1 MENFEMPQLMGE
13 SCRPNISEILS
24 SLVTRIDHQQ
34 QAGSNELPLSGVSTG
49 FPKID
54 QLTLGLQPG
63 ELIVVAGRPGSGRYA
78 LSLRIV
84 EHIAGTLGLPV
95 VFHSL
100 TNPIEE
106 VGLRLLS
113 SVSGV
118 DSYRMRI
125 GQLDDLEWQELSAGL
140 AKLHNASLAIEANHR
155 GDFES
160 CIERTRQ
167 HAKHF
172 GQPPG
177 LIVIDDFQAFEFLG
191 PQGGSGEA
199 RQDALNRL
207 RKLAV
212 ELAAPLMILSQLDAR
227 IDRRPDLNPCL
238 SDLPRSGNIE
248 AAADTILLLKRDY
261 DYEISQRQPTES
273 SSQCMIE
280 TQIAKSR
287 FDYFGRCRIS
297 LPIGAMSISLC
308 WGTNTPYV

>member
-1 MENFEMPQLMGE
+1 M
-13 SCRPNISEILS
+13 
-24 SLVTRIDHQQ
+24 
-34 QAGSNELPLSGVSTG
+34 
-49 FPKID
+49 
-54 QLTLGLQPG
+54 
-63 ELIVVAGRPGSGRYA
+63 A
-78 LSLRIV
+78 LKIV

-100 TNPIEE
+100 TNPVEE

-125 GQLDDLEWQELSAGL
+125 GQLDDFEWKELSTGL
-140 AKLHNASLAIEANHR
+140 AKLHSAPLAIEAKNR
-155 GDFES
+155 GGVES
-160 CIERTRQ
+160 CIERTQQ

-172 GQPPG
+172 GRPLG
-177 LIVIDDFQAFEFLG
+177 LIVIDDFQAFTFLG
-191 PQGGSGEA
+191 QQCVSGEA

-207 RKLAV
+207 RELAV
-212 ELAAPLMILSQLDAR
+212 ELEAPLMTLSQLDAR
-227 IDRRPDLNPCL
+227 IDRRPDLNPGL

-261 DYEISQRQPTES
+261 DYEFSHRQPGES

-280 TQIAKSR
+280 IQIAKSR

-297 LPIGAMSISLC
+297 LPTGAMSISLC
-308 WGTNTPYV
+308 WGTNAPCV

>member
-24 SLVTRIDHQQ
+24 SVVTKIDHQQ
-34 QAGSNELPLSGVSTG
+34 QAGSSEFPLAGISTG
-49 FPKID
+49 FPEID

-78 LSLRIV
+78 LSLKFI

-95 VFHSL
+95 VFHTL

-118 DSYRMRI
+118 DSYRMRT
-125 GQLDDLEWQELSAGL
+125 GQLNDLEWKELSAGV
-140 AKLHNASLAIEANHR
+140 ARLHNAPLAIEANHR

-172 GQPPG
+172 GRPLG
-177 LIVIDDFQAFEFLG
+177 LIVIDDFQAFTFLG
-191 PQGGSGEA
+191 KQCALGEA

-261 DYEISQRQPTES
+261 DNEFGELQPDEPSRPCRIEIHQ
-273 SSQCMIE
+273 
-280 TQIAKSR
+280 AKSR
-287 FDYFGRCRIS
+287 FDYLGRCRIS
-297 LPIGAMSISLC
+297 LPKGAMSISLC
-308 WGTNTPYV
+308 WGATNAP

>member
-13 SCRPNISEILS
+13 SCWPNISEILS
-24 SLVTRIDHQQ
+24 SVVTKIDHQQ
-34 QAGSNELPLSGVSTG
+34 QAGSSELPLTGISTG
-49 FPKID
+49 FPEVD

-78 LSLRIV
+78 LSLKFI

-95 VFHSL
+95 VFHTL

-118 DSYRMRI
+118 DSYRMRT
-125 GQLDDLEWQELSAGL
+125 GQLNDLEWKELSAGV
-140 AKLHNASLAIEANHR
+140 ARLHNAPLAIEANHR

-160 CIERTRQ
+160 CAERTRQ

-177 LIVIDDFQAFEFLG
+177 LIVIDEFQAFSSTG
-191 PQGGSGEA
+191 KHCSSGDA
-199 RQDALNRL
+199 RQEALYRL
-207 RKLAV
+207 RELAV
-212 ELAAPLMILSQLDAR
+212 ELAAPVIILSQLDAR
-227 IDRRPDLNPCL
+227 LDRRPDLNPCL

-261 DYEISQRQPTES
+261 DYEFEELQPDENS
-273 SSQCMIE
+273 RPCRIE
-280 TQIAKSR
+280 IHEAKSR
-287 FDYFGRCRIS
+287 FDYLGRCIIS
-297 LPIGAMSISLC
+297 LPKGAMSISLC
-308 WGTNTPYV
+308 WGTTNAP

>member
-1 MENFEMPQLMGE
+1 MEEFEMSQFGGE
-13 SCRPNISEILS
+13 PCRPNIAEVLS
-24 SLVTRIDHQQ
+24 SVVAQIDHQQ
-34 QAGSNELPLSGVSTG
+34 QSGSSELTLTGISTG
-49 FPKID
+49 FPEID

-63 ELIVVAGRPGSGRYA
+63 ELIVVAGRQGSGRYA
-78 LSLRIV
+78 LALKIV
-84 EHIAGTLGLPV
+84 EHIAGALGLPV

-140 AKLHNASLAIEANHR
+140 AKLHNAPLAIEANHR

-172 GQPPG
+172 GRPLG
-177 LIVIDDFQAFEFLG
+177 LIVIDDFQAFTFLG
-191 PQGGSGEA
+191 KQCALGEA

-261 DYEISQRQPTES
+261 DYEFEELQPDENS
-273 SSQCMIE
+273 RPCRIE
-280 TQIAKSR
+280 IHEAKSR
-287 FDYFGRCRIS
+287 FDYLGRCIIS
-297 LPIGAMSISLC
+297 LPKGAMSISLC
-308 WGTNTPYV
+308 WGTTNAP

>member
-1 MENFEMPQLMGE
+1 MENFELAQLAGE
-13 SCRPNISEILS
+13 SCRPNIAEILS
-24 SLVTRIDHQQ
+24 SVVTKIDHQQ
-34 QAGSNELPLSGVSTG
+34 QSGSRELPLSGVSTG
-49 FPKID
+49 FPEID
-54 QLTLGLQPG
+54 QLTRGLQPG
-63 ELIVVAGRPGSGRYA
+63 ELIVVAGRPGSGRYV
-78 LSLRIV
+78 LSLKFI
-84 EHIAGTLGLPV
+84 EYIAGTLGLPV

-100 TNPIEE
+100 SNPIEE

-118 DSYRMRI
+118 DSYRMRT
-125 GQLDDLEWQELSAGL
+125 GQLNDLEWKELSAGL
-140 AKLHNASLAIEANHR
+140 AKLHNAPLAIEANHR

-167 HAKHF
+167 HAKQF
-172 GQPPG
+172 GRPPG
-177 LIVIDDFQAFEFLG
+177 LIVIDDFQAFTFLG
-191 PQGGSGEA
+191 KQCASGEV

-248 AAADTILLLKRDY
+248 AVADTILLLKRDY

-297 LPIGAMSISLC
+297 LPIGATSISLC
-308 WGTNTPYV
+308 WGRNTPYV

>member
-1 MENFEMPQLMGE
+1 MENLEMPQLMGE

-24 SLVTRIDHQQ
+24 SVVTKIDHQQ
-34 QAGSNELPLSGVSTG
+34 QAGSSEFPLAGISTG
-49 FPKID
+49 FPEID

-78 LSLRIV
+78 LSLEFIG
-84 EHIAGTLGLPV
+84 HIAGALGLPV

-100 TNPIEE
+100 TNPVDE

-118 DSYRMRI
+118 DSYRMRT
-125 GQLDDLEWQELSAGL
+125 GQLDYLEWKELSTGI
-140 AKLHNASLAIEANHR
+140 AKLHNAPLAIEANHR

-177 LIVIDDFQAFEFLG
+177 LIVIDDFQALTFLG
-191 PQGGSGEA
+191 KQCSPGEA
-199 RQDALNRL
+199 RQDALYRL
-207 RKLAV
+207 RELAV
-212 ELAAPLMILSQLDAR
+212 ELEAPLLILSQLDAR

-248 AAADTILLLKRDY
+248 AVADTILLLKRDY
-261 DYEISQRQPTES
+261 DYELGVLQPHETS
-273 SSQCMIE
+273 RPCRIE
-280 TQIAKSR
+280 IHEAKSR
-287 FDYFGRCRIS
+287 FDYFGRCRID
-297 LPIGAMSISLC
+297 LFTGAAPISLC
-308 WGTNTPYV
+308 WGTNVL

>member
-1 MENFEMPQLMGE
+1 MEDLELSQHMSAPY
-13 SCRPNISEILS
+13 RPNIAEILS
-24 SLVTRIDHQQ
+24 SVVTKIDHQQ
-34 QAGSNELPLSGVSTG
+34 QSGSSELPLTGVSTG
-49 FPKID
+49 FPEID

-63 ELIVVAGRPGSGRYA
+63 ELIVLAGRPGSGRYA
-78 LSLRIV
+78 LALKFV

-100 TNPIEE
+100 TNPVDE

-118 DSYRMRI
+118 DSYRMRT
-125 GQLDDLEWQELSAGL
+125 GQLDDLEWKELSAGV
-140 AKLHNASLAIEANHR
+140 AKLHNAPLAIEANHR
-155 GDFES
+155 GGIES
-160 CIERTRQ
+160 CLELTQQ

-172 GQPPG
+172 GRPLG
-177 LIVIDDFQAFEFLG
+177 LIVIDEFQAFTFLG
-191 PQGGSGEA
+191 KPCASGEA

-227 IDRRPDLNPCL
+227 IDGRPDINPRL

-248 AAADTILLLKRDY
+248 AVADTILLLKRDY
-261 DYEISQRQPTES
+261 DCELSHREPGES

-297 LPIGAMSISLC
+297 LPTRAMSISLC
-308 WGTNTPYV
+308 WGTNAPCV

>member
-1 MENFEMPQLMGE
+1 
-13 SCRPNISEILS
+13 
-24 SLVTRIDHQQ
+24 
-34 QAGSNELPLSGVSTG
+34 
-49 FPKID
+49 
-54 QLTLGLQPG
+54 
-63 ELIVVAGRPGSGRYA
+63 
-78 LSLRIV
+78 
-84 EHIAGTLGLPV
+84 V

-118 DSYRMRI
+118 DSYRMRT
-125 GQLDDLEWQELSAGL
+125 GQLDDIEWTELSAGL
-140 AKLHNASLAIEANHR
+140 AKLNNAPLAIEANHR

-160 CIERTRQ
+160 CVEHTRQ

-172 GQPPG
+172 DRPPG
-177 LIVIDDFQAFEFLG
+177 LIVIDDFQAFTFLG
-191 PQGGSGEA
+191 KQCALGEA

-227 IDRRPDLNPCL
+227 IDRRPDPNPCL

-261 DYEISQRQPTES
+261 DNEFGELQPDEPSRPCRIEIHQ
-273 SSQCMIE
+273 
-280 TQIAKSR
+280 AKSR
-287 FDYFGRCRIS
+287 FDYLGRCRIS
-297 LPIGAMSISLC
+297 LPKGAMSISLC
-308 WGTNTPYV
+308 WGATNAP

>member
-24 SLVTRIDHQQ
+24 SVVTKIDHQQ
-34 QAGSNELPLSGVSTG
+34 QSGSSELTLTGISTG
-49 FPKID
+49 LPEID
-54 QLTLGLQPG
+54 RLTLGLQPG
-63 ELIVVAGRPGSGRYA
+63 ELIVVAGRPSSGRYA
-78 LSLRIV
+78 LSLKFI

-95 VFHSL
+95 VFHTL

-118 DSYRMRI
+118 DSYRMRT
-125 GQLDDLEWQELSAGL
+125 GQLNDLEWKELSAGV
-140 AKLHNASLAIEANHR
+140 ARLHNTPLAIEANHR

-160 CIERTRQ
+160 CVEHTRQ

-172 GQPPG
+172 DRPPG
-177 LIVIDDFQAFEFLG
+177 LIVIDDFQAFTFLG
-191 PQGGSGEA
+191 KQCALGEA

-261 DYEISQRQPTES
+261 DNEFGELQPDEPSRPCRIEILQ
-273 SSQCMIE
+273 
-280 TQIAKSR
+280 AKSR
-287 FDYFGRCRIS
+287 FDYLGRCRIS
-297 LPIGAMSISLC
+297 LPKGAMSISLC
-308 WGTNTPYV
+308 WGATNAP